1 MSDHVYYIGKFKL
14 ESGRCRIYKLNILDC
29 MTDREREWYNCY
41 TRGFSH
47 TKMQKFLNKEIN
59 NGEKIKSKDAYSIE
73 DIIKKFPVSLD
84 VAKEMYENNY
94 PKEIFRNLLL
104 SEIEGYP
111 EELIRSIDKRFLYMS
126 YQENEDT
133 EYVVTDTE
141 NISRQVVWFE
151 NECVRRCRNDL
162 ENTPLIK
169 EIIVLKCRSNLM
181 TGILEQIID
190 RGVDVDGKHYIF
202 FTSST
207 SQMKNAEI
215 TLLEEFYWE
224 KNKDALMC
232 GLSEEVINE
241 SGGINM
247 SKFFAAKALSISN
260 SVKYDTGIDI
270 DEVLIVP
277 DFETMVTGMVN
288 YLDVNTLDIEQKK
301 MVIPI
306 QHMDGA
312 GIFIPGTSPCSCQ
325 IRGGWIKGAIFP
337 FDFHRF
343 IRKYRHK
350 ISDKHLTDAWGNPV
364 TIEEFLNAKLIL
376 TDSQLKMRKYYKSMD
391 EYRQH
396 FRNTNQ
402 SITIN
407 NYSHSPEKDSQVSVA
422 YQPFQTIPRENITED
437 NIKGLTQK
445 TIEYINKART
455 EPKYALKLMGMEI
468 DEEQQQDRE
477 FDALHASLQ
486 KYPELLEDVHVRKV
500 MQRAAESARKKAMGC
515 KLFMEGLWSYICP
528 DLYAFCQWLFLG
540 EENPEGLLK
549 DGYIYNRY
557 YVNTDVKES
566 CCLRYPHLSDCE
578 HAIRK
583 VDKSDECQR
592 WFRGY
597 DTVVSCHDLIS
608 KVLQADWDGD
618 HICLVHDKEFLN
630 VLDRNKYPLY
640 YEMTK
645 AEPSLIDNEH
655 TMTCLTSS
663 FNNENIGY
671 VSNAIT
677 KIFNSDNPDTKLVK
691 VLCAYNNFVIDYF
704 KTQKKMDLKNYEID
718 YARYKDK
725 ESKCPYFFRYAK
737 NKKQSSCLSYNPSC
751 TADRI
756 SKYVMN
762 ETKGAITYT
771 VENLQFNP
779 ENLKNKSIKVNRNSD
794 KYQKLRDLLL
804 KLKGERKNLYKKLST
819 RVQEQNSSLNLDITF
834 SSEQLFDIH
843 CISEI
848 RKIIEDKVSAV
859 NYLVD
864 IEYYTPENME
874 DRKDIIWNCYG
885 DVIYQNICDSIDNNV
900 EVKTKRNLYESY
912 EDKIKDIENLRE
924 QVMEEMKQT
933 QVVDISESL
942 YNKIMNVNTRKNG
955 LNDKYLLFI
964 IYVLIQR
971 HKKKY
976 NIDGEDY
983 IHIYKNSKSNKLTRK
998 TIDDWIGSQCTK
1010 SGLKRL
1016 WNKGYI
1022 RMEFGEKYD
1031 KVYFEM
1037 KIPEDDSVKFT
1048 VENAHPLVDLFR
1060 NNEKKKTAQCL
1071 ICHKWFIV
1079 KGNTKTCSLGC
1090 SRKLEKINKNN
1101 NTKLCGIN
1109 NSEI

>member
-1 MSDHVYYIGKFKL
+1 
-14 ESGRCRIYKLNILDC
+14 

-47 TKMQKFLNKEIN
+47 TKMQKFLNKEIK
-59 NGEKIKSKDAYSIE
+59 NGEKIKSKDAYSVE
-73 DIIKKFPVSLD
+73 DIMKKFSVSLD

-111 EELIRSIDKRFLYMS
+111 EELIRSIDERFLYMS

-133 EYVVTDTE
+133 EYVVTETE

-190 RGVDVDGKHYIF
+190 RGVDIDGKHYIF

-215 TLLEEFYWE
+215 TLLEESYWE

-232 GLSEEVINE
+232 GLSEEVINK

-247 SKFFAAKALSISN
+247 GKFFAAKALSISN

-312 GIFIPGTSPCSCQ
+312 GIFIPGTFPCSCQ

-407 NYSHSPEKDSQVSVA
+407 NYSHSPKKDSQVSVA
-422 YQPFQTIPRENITED
+422 YQPFQTIPRKNITED

-468 DEEQQQDRE
+468 DKEQQQDRE
-477 FDALHASLQ
+477 FDVLHASLQ

-500 MQRAAESARKKAMGC
+500 MQRAVESARKKAMGC
-515 KLFMEGLWSYICP
+515 KLFMDGLWSYICP

-583 VDKSDECQR
+583 VDKSDECRR

-618 HICLVHDKEFLN
+618 HICLVHDKEFLS

-645 AEPSLIDNEH
+645 AEPALIDNEH
-655 TMTCLTSS
+655 IMTCLTSS

-704 KTQKKMDLKNYEID
+704 KTQKKMDLKNYETD

-737 NKKQSSCLSYNPSC
+737 NKKQSSCLSYNPLC

-779 ENLKNKSIKVNRNSD
+779 ENLKNKSITVKRNSD
-794 KYQKLRDLLL
+794 KYQKMRDLLL
-804 KLKGERKNLYKKLST
+804 RLKGERKNLYKKLST

-848 RKIIEDKVSAV
+848 RKIIEDRIVAV

-924 QVMEEMKQT
+924 HVMEEMKQT

-942 YNKIMNVNTRKNG
+942 YNKIINVNTRKNG

-983 IHIYKNSKSNKLTRK
+983 IRIYKNSKSNKLTRK

-1079 KGNTKTCSLGC
+1079 EGNTKTCSLGC

>member
-1 MSDHVYYIGKFKL
+1 M
-14 ESGRCRIYKLNILDC
+14 DC
-29 MTDREREWYNCY
+29 MTGREREWYNCY

-47 TKMQKFLNKEIN
+47 TKMQKFLNKEIK
-59 NGEKIKSKDAYSIE
+59 NGEKIKSKDAYSVE

-215 TLLEEFYWE
+215 TLLEESYWE
-224 KNKDALMC
+224 KNKDGLMC

-247 SKFFAAKALSISN
+247 GKFFAAKALSISN

-312 GIFIPGTSPCSCQ
+312 GIFIPGTFPCSCQ

-343 IRKYRHK
+343 IRKYRYK

-396 FRNTNQ
+396 FKNTKQ

-407 NYSHSPEKDSQVSVA
+407 NYSHSPKKDSQVSVA

-500 MQRAAESARKKAMGC
+500 MQRAVESARKKAMGC
-515 KLFMEGLWSYICP
+515 KLFMDGLWSYICP

-583 VDKSDECQR
+583 VDKSDECRR

-618 HICLVHDKEFLN
+618 HICLVHDKEFLS
-630 VLDRNKYPLY
+630 VLDSNKYPLY

-645 AEPSLIDNEH
+645 AEPALIDNEH
-655 TMTCLTSS
+655 IMTCLTSS

-704 KTQKKMDLKNYEID
+704 KTQKKMDLENYETD
-718 YARYKDK
+718 YASYKDK

-737 NKKQSSCLSYNPSC
+737 DKKQSSCLSYNPLC

-771 VENLQFNP
+771 VEKPQFNP
-779 ENLKNKSIKVNRNSD
+779 ENLKNKSIKVKRNSEN
-794 KYQKLRDLLL
+794 YQKMRNLLL

-819 RVQEQNSSLNLDITF
+819 SVQEKNSSLNLDIIF

-848 RKIIEDKVSAV
+848 RKIIKDEAVAV

-864 IEYYTPENME
+864 IEYYTPENDE

-885 DVIYQNICDSIDNNV
+885 DVIYQNIYNNIKNAV
-900 EVKTKRNLYESY
+900 AVKAKRNLYESY
-912 EDKIKDIENLRE
+912 EDKIKDIETLRE
-924 QVMEEMKQT
+924 QVIEEIKQT
-933 QVVDISESL
+933 QAVDISESL
-942 YNKIMNVNTRKNG
+942 YRKIMNVNIRKNG

-983 IHIYKNSKSNKLTRK
+983 IRIYKNSKSNKLTRK
-998 TIDDWIGSQCTK
+998 TIDDWIGSRSQCTK

-1048 VENAHPLVDLFR
+1048 VKNAHPLVDLFR
-1060 NNEKKKTAQCL
+1060 SNEEKKTAQCL

-1079 KGNTKTCSLGC
+1079 EGNTKTCSLGC

-1101 NTKLCGIN
+1101 NKKLCSIN
-1109 NSEI
+1109 NLEI

>member
-1 MSDHVYYIGKFKL
+1 M
-14 ESGRCRIYKLNILDC
+14 
-29 MTDREREWYNCY
+29 
-41 TRGFSH
+41 
-47 TKMQKFLNKEIN
+47 
-59 NGEKIKSKDAYSIE
+59 
-73 DIIKKFPVSLD
+73 
-84 VAKEMYENNY
+84 
-94 PKEIFRNLLL
+94 L

-111 EELIRSIDKRFLYMS
+111 EELIRSINKRFLYMS

-133 EYVVTDTE
+133 EYVVTETE

-215 TLLEEFYWE
+215 TLLEESYWE

-247 SKFFAAKALSISN
+247 GKFFAAKALSISN

-312 GIFIPGTSPCSCQ
+312 GIFIPGTFPCSCQ

-407 NYSHSPEKDSQVSVA
+407 NYSHSPKKDSQVSVA

-468 DEEQQQDRE
+468 DKEQQQDRE
-477 FDALHASLQ
+477 FDVLHASLQ

-500 MQRAAESARKKAMGC
+500 MQRAVESARKKAMGC
-515 KLFMEGLWSYICP
+515 KLFMDGLWSYICP

-618 HICLVHDKEFLN
+618 HICLVHDKEFLS

-645 AEPSLIDNEH
+645 AEPALIDHEH
-655 TMTCLTSS
+655 IMTCLTSS

-677 KIFNSDNPDTKLVK
+677 KIFNSDNQDTKLVK

-704 KTQKKMDLKNYEID
+704 KTQKKMDLKNYETD

-737 NKKQSSCLSYNPSC
+737 NKKQSSCLSYNPLC

-924 QVMEEMKQT
+924 QVMKEMKQT

-983 IHIYKNSKSNKLTRK
+983 IRIYKNSKSNKLTRK

-1079 KGNTKTCSLGC
+1079 EGNTKTCSLGC
-1090 SRKLEKINKNN
+1090 SRKLEKINKNSN
-1101 NTKLCGIN
+1101 VNLYNID